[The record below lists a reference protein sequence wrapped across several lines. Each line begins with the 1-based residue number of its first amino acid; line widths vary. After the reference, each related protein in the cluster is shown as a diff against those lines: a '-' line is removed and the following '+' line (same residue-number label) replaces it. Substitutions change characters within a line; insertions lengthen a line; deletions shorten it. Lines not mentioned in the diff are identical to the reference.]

1 MKLRYF
7 HMFSGSDNYLV
18 LPLNSVAIENL
29 DMVRGCA
36 AGKDLISSMHF
47 DKTREAEFR
56 VYSKKEHRFLD
67 AVWTA
72 PANFQVHMIQAF
84 EDPDDPNI
92 IHLDTLVAGSGDA
105 ISEYYYDVSS
115 QN

>member
-1 MKLRYF
+1 
-7 HMFSGSDNYLV
+7 MFSGSDNYLV

-47 DKTREAEFR
+47 DKTREGEFR

-72 PANFQVHMIQAF
+72 PAYFQVHMIQAF

-92 IHLDTLVAGSGDA
+92 INLDTLVAGSGDA
-105 ISEYYYDVSS
+105 IGEYYYDVSS